1 MVLLSAAVL
10 TRTDVQV
17 DLARSLLEEHAFQ
30 EVVWTDT
37 DVVWL
42 RSPLAFLAEHPSADI
57 AVQTDCLS
65 HAVEATFTGPLEHR
79 FARCG
84 HLPGNA
90 HNNAFNTGML
100 VLRNRAATRAFLAAW
115 LAHLLDGSRM
125 FADLGGGR
133 TAVVGDQLALN
144 RLMTAGS
151 QPWVSVNATADW
163 RVVWA
168 HEQQVKAR
176 PPLRPAA
183 ACAAHSIPAASVP
196 DSLPMA
202 ACPPPLCCTPSPL
215 CVSHWSDH
223 QTPVSHVLPLP
234 HARQG

>member
-1 MVLLSAAVL
+1 MHAGRCACIVLLSAAVL

-42 RSPLAFLAEHPSADI
+42 RSPLAFLAEHTSADI

-115 LAHLLDGSRM
+115 
-125 FADLGGGR
+125 
-133 TAVVGDQLALN
+133 
-144 RLMTAGS
+144 
-151 QPWVSVNATADW
+151 PDW